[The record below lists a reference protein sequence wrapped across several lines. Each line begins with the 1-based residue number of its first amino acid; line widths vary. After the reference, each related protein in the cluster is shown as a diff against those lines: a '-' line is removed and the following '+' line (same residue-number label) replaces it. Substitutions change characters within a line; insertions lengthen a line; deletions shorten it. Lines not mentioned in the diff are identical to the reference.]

1 MVKVAMLSTLRVRD
15 VMTEALVL
23 LRTTHTL
30 GEAWEAFHEG
40 AISGAP
46 VLDEHGRMVGVLS
59 LSDLADPRRRL
70 PGSTVG
76 DAMTR
81 VVFAVRADDP
91 ILVAIL
97 LMMREGIHRVIVVDD
112 KAALAGI
119 VVPMDI
125 VRALA
130 HEHGTPEGQ
139 VDFVD
144 LRKLQGG

>member
-23 LRTTHTL
+23 LKTTHTL

-40 AISGAP
+40 GISGAP

-59 LSDLADPRRRL
+59 LSDLADPRRRM

-81 VVFAVRADDP
+81 VVYAVRTEDP
-91 ILVAIL
+91 ILVAIV
-97 LMMREGIHRVIVVDD
+97 LMLKEGIHRVIVVDEN
-112 KAALAGI
+112 AALAGI

-130 HEHGTPEGQ
+130 QGHEEPTSPVE
-139 VDFVD
+139 FVD
-144 LRKLQGG
+144 LRKLQG

>member
-1 MVKVAMLSTLRVRD
+1 MVKVAMLSTLRVKD

-23 LRTTHTL
+23 LKTTHTL

-40 AISGAP
+40 GISGAP
-46 VLDEHGRMVGVLS
+46 VLDPHGRMVGVLS
-59 LSDLADPRRRL
+59 LSDLADPRRRA

-81 VVFAVRADDP
+81 VVYAVRADDP

-97 LMMREGIHRVIVVDD
+97 LMMKEGIHRVIVVDEN
-112 KAALAGI
+112 AALAGI

-130 HEHGTPEGQ
+130 QGHEDAANP
-139 VDFVD
+139 VNFVD
-144 LRKLQGG
+144 LQKLQG